1 MNKKRFLWGFFLV
14 LTILAPLAVFADVP
28 GVSREERQRRFEERM
43 RLSRIQPAA
52 NVRVGVSENGR
63 LELNFEFNSPGEFE
77 YVLHGPETG
86 KETVPVAASGH
97 RVVEKP
103 GFQVLGEEVIV
114 PALNDNEGGRYSLE
128 VTFRLKVLEKTS
140 FGVKETNR
148 EQEERVTR
156 NFILRRQ
163 NGAYSVVQ

>member
-1 MNKKRFLWGFFLV
+1 MNKTRFLWGFFLV
-14 LTILAPLAVFADVP
+14 LTILAPVAVFADVP

-43 RLSRIQPAA
+43 GLSRIQPAA
-52 NVRVGVSENGR
+52 NVRVSVSENGR
-63 LELNFEFNSPGEFE
+63 LELNFEFNGPGEFE

-86 KETVPVAASGH
+86 KKAAPVVASGH

-103 GFQVLGEEVIV
+103 GLQVLGEAVIL
-114 PALNDNEGGRYSLE
+114 PALNDNEGAPYSLE
-128 VTFRLKVLEKTS
+128 ATFRLKVLEKTN
-140 FGVKETNR
+140 FGIKETNR

-163 NGAYSVVQ
+163 SGVYSVVQ